1 MIRSKSTGYKV
12 FTVFNYVLLILI
24 GFLCLAPMLHTIF
37 ASFSEPGPLS
47 AHIGFIFRPL
57 GFTLNG
63 YKLVFQN
70 PNIYTGYVNTIIY
83 VICSTLLGTALT
95 ITSGFV
101 LSRKNLL
108 LKNQMMFFLAFTMM
122 FNGGMIPFYMVVRNL
137 GMLDTRWALIIP
149 GCVNVFNIIIM
160 RTSMAEIPDSLEEA
174 ARIDGAGSMTIMTRI
189 VVPLSKA
196 TIAVV
201 VLFYAVGQWNAWFNA
216 SIFLQDRSLYPLQLI
231 LRDILIQND
240 ASQMN
245 RSDLEN
251 NLAIYKDLIKYCTTV
266 IATLPILCVYPF
278 VQKYFVK
285 GVMIGSVKG

>member
-1 MIRSKSTGYKV
+1 M
-12 FTVFNYVLLILI
+12 
-24 GFLCLAPMLHTIF
+24 
-37 ASFSEPGPLS
+37 
-47 AHIGFIFRPL
+47 
-57 GFTLNG
+57 
-63 YKLVFQN
+63 
-70 PNIYTGYVNTIIY
+70 
-83 VICSTLLGTALT
+83 LT
-95 ITSGFV
+95 ITSGYV
-101 LSRKNLL
+101 LSRKQLL

-174 ARIDGAGSMTIMTRI
+174 ARIDGAGNMTIMMKI

-201 VLFYAVGQWNAWFNA
+201 VLFYAVGQWNSWFNA
-216 SIFLQDRSLYPLQLI
+216 SIFLQ
-231 LRDILIQND
+231 
-240 ASQMN
+240 N

-251 NLAIYKDLIKYCTTV
+251 NMAIYKDLIKYCTTV
-266 IATLPILCVYPF
+266 IATLPILCIYPF

>member
-12 FTVFNYVLLILI
+12 FTVFNYMLLILI
-24 GFLCLAPMLHTIF
+24 GFLCLAPMLHTVF

-83 VICSTLLGTALT
+83 VVCSTLLGTALT

-122 FNGGMIPFYMVVRNL
+122 FNGGMIPFYMVVRNM

>member
-1 MIRSKSTGYKV
+1 MIRSKSVGYKI
-12 FTVFNYVLLILI
+12 FTVINYAILTMI
-24 GFLCLAPMLHTIF
+24 GFLCLAPMLHTVF

-47 AHIGFIFRPL
+47 AHIGFIFKPL

-63 YKLVFQN
+63 YALVFQN
-70 PNIYTGYVNTIIY
+70 PIIY
-83 VICSTLLGTALT
+83 VIFSTLLGTALT
-95 ITSGFV
+95 ISSGYV
-101 LSRKNLL
+101 LSRKQLL
-108 LKNQMMFFLAFTMM
+108 LKKQMMFFLAFTMM
-122 FNGGMIPFYMVVRNL
+122 FNGGMIPFYMIVRNL

-174 ARIDGAGSMTIMTRI
+174 ARIDGAGNMTIMTKI
-189 VVPLSKA
+189 IIPLSKA

-201 VLFYAVGQWNAWFNA
+201 VLFYAVGQWNSWFNA

-266 IATLPILCVYPF
+266 IATLPILCIYPF

>member
-1 MIRSKSTGYKV
+1 M
-12 FTVFNYVLLILI
+12 
-24 GFLCLAPMLHTIF
+24 
-37 ASFSEPGPLS
+37 
-47 AHIGFIFRPL
+47 
-57 GFTLNG
+57 
-63 YKLVFQN
+63 
-70 PNIYTGYVNTIIY
+70 
-83 VICSTLLGTALT
+83 LT
-95 ITSGFV
+95 ITSGYV
-101 LSRKNLL
+101 LSRKQLL

-174 ARIDGAGSMTIMTRI
+174 ARIDGAGNMTIMMKI

-201 VLFYAVGQWNAWFNA
+201 VLFYAVGQWNSWFNA

-240 ASQMN
+240 SSQMN

-251 NLAIYKDLIKYCTTV
+251 NMAIYKDLIKYCTTV
-266 IATLPILCVYPF
+266 IATLPILCIYPF

-285 GVMIGSVKG
+285 GVMIGSVKGNKAIL

>member
-1 MIRSKSTGYKV
+1 MIRSKTVGYKI
-12 FTVFNYVLLILI
+12 FTVINFVILTLI
-24 GFLCLAPMLHTIF
+24 GLLCLAPMLHTVF

-63 YKLVFQN
+63 YVLVFQN

-83 VICSTLLGTALT
+83 VIFATLLGTVLT
-95 ITSGFV
+95 ITSGYV
-101 LSRKNLL
+101 LSRKQLL

-174 ARIDGAGSMTIMTRI
+174 ARIDGAGNMTIMMKI

-201 VLFYAVGQWNAWFNA
+201 VLFYAVGQWNSWFNA

-240 ASQMN
+240 SSQMN

-251 NLAIYKDLIKYCTTV
+251 NMAIYKDLIKYCTTV
-266 IATLPILCVYPF
+266 IATLPILCIYPF

>member
-1 MIRSKSTGYKV
+1 M
-12 FTVFNYVLLILI
+12 
-24 GFLCLAPMLHTIF
+24 
-37 ASFSEPGPLS
+37 
-47 AHIGFIFRPL
+47 
-57 GFTLNG
+57 
-63 YKLVFQN
+63 
-70 PNIYTGYVNTIIY
+70 
-83 VICSTLLGTALT
+83 LT
-95 ITSGFV
+95 ITSGYV
-101 LSRKNLL
+101 LSRKQLL

-174 ARIDGAGSMTIMTRI
+174 ARIDGAGNMTIMMKI

-196 TIAVV
+196 TIADV
-201 VLFYAVGQWNAWFNA
+201 VLFYAVGQWNSWFNA

-240 ASQMN
+240 SSQMN

-251 NLAIYKDLIKYCTTV
+251 NMAIYKDLIKYCTTV
-266 IATLPILCVYPF
+266 IATLPILCIYPF

>member
-174 ARIDGAGSMTIMTRI
+174 ARIDGAGSITIMTRI

>member
-1 MIRSKSTGYKV
+1 M
-12 FTVFNYVLLILI
+12 
-24 GFLCLAPMLHTIF
+24 
-37 ASFSEPGPLS
+37 
-47 AHIGFIFRPL
+47 
-57 GFTLNG
+57 
-63 YKLVFQN
+63 
-70 PNIYTGYVNTIIY
+70 
-83 VICSTLLGTALT
+83 LT
-95 ITSGFV
+95 ITSGYV
-101 LSRKNLL
+101 LSRKQLL

-174 ARIDGAGSMTIMTRI
+174 ARIDGAGNMTIMMKI

-201 VLFYAVGQWNAWFNA
+201 VLFYAVGQWNSWFNA

-240 ASQMN
+240 SSQMN

-251 NLAIYKDLIKYCTTV
+251 NMAIYKDLIKYCTTV
-266 IATLPILCVYPF
+266 IATLPILCIYPF